1 MKYLVRLDD
10 FSVVVGSTDM
20 ELVVYKYGFLKYRK
34 PVQTLVNKK
43 HYCILD
49 NVNGK
54 AVRKWI
60 DVIPLI
66 NDHTFDEYPDG
77 TRLKNSQ
84 DIKVGDLVIG
94 EDGTPRRVNKLH
106 SGEEQMYKLTI
117 DDEELVVNENHILA
131 LVDKE
136 TGEKINMPVNVFML
150 MDDDFKSK
158 VCMEKV

>member
-1 MKYLVRLDD
+1 M
-10 FSVVVGSTDM
+10 
-20 ELVVYKYGFLKYRK
+20 
-34 PVQTLVNKK
+34 
-43 HYCILD
+43 D
-49 NVNGK
+49 NVDGK

-106 SGEEQMYKLTI
+106 SGEEQMYKLII